1 MATRKL
7 GAKVELSG
15 EKEYKQALTD
25 LNNGNR
31 VLASEMKKLQAEYK
45 GNSDSVEFLTKK
57 GDILDRQLSGQKEKV
72 ETLRQALENAA
83 KTYGEGS
90 AQAMKYQA
98 KLNDAEAAQ
107 YELQHA
113 IEENNEAIKS
123 QGSAWDQ
130 IGGMMEE
137 IAGKLGV
144 KIPDGAKKALSGMQG
159 MSAGTVAA
167 MTAAAA
173 AITALYEGVKALHE
187 MTVQSAADVD
197 ELITKSMTTGLS
209 TKTLQQLKY
218 SENLI
223 DVSVD
228 TISGSLTKLT
238 QNMSAAD
245 AGSEAMAKK
254 FADLGVSITD
264 TSTGQLRDAEEVFY
278 DIIDALGGMEN
289 QTERDAAAM
298 GVLGKSAQELNPL
311 ILQGSGALQELAKE
325 AEAAGYVL
333 DESQIAKLGE
343 VDDSYQ
349 RVQLTMEALRKQMSA
364 DFAPASKEAMDLFAD
379 VVKKAGNALERSGIT
394 ENLAVVIKSM
404 LSIMKSGADLVAGIP
419 GLNSALGV
427 LHGALNGVALVMATI
442 ADTANVVTGL
452 LTLDFGK
459 VKQGLGMD
467 AKNGNYSNLQQL
479 NGTAKNMEA
488 IRNGYRGNGG
498 EDMSS
503 YGYDAASG
511 RYYDLKTGNY
521 IFGHNAGGTQSWRG
535 GATELGEAGPEMAI
549 LPRGTQILTAQ
560 ETAGIGGDTWYVTID
575 AKNVREFN
583 DVVRMAKHSRV
594 RKRMKG

>member
-90 AQAMKYQA
+90 DQAMKYQA

-130 IGGMMEE
+130 VGGMMEE

-245 AGSEAMAKK
+245 AGSEAMAQK
-254 FADLGVSITD
+254 FAELGVSITD

-311 ILQGSGALQELAKE
+311 ILQGSGALKDFAKE
-325 AEAAGYVL
+325 AEATGYVL
-333 DESQIAKLGE
+333 DESQIEKLAA
-343 VDDSYQ
+343 VDDAYQ
-349 RVQLTMEALRKQMSA
+349 RMQLRMEATKKQMSA
-364 DFAPASKEAMDLFAD
+364 DFAPASEAAMELFTK
-379 VVKKAGNALERSGIT
+379 VVKAASDTLEKSGMIENLASIIKSLLSILETGGSILKGIPGFGNALDGLR
-394 ENLAVVIKSM
+394 AM
-404 LSIMKSGADLVAGIP
+404 LQ
-419 GLNSALGV
+419 
-427 LHGALNGVALVMATI
+427 GVAIVMATI
-442 ADTANVVTGL
+442 ADTANVVAGL
-452 LTLDFGK
+452 LTLDFGR

-467 AKNGNYSNLQQL
+467 AKNGNYSNLQQI
-479 NGTAKNMEA
+479 NGTAKTMEA
-488 IRNGYRGNGG
+488 VRNGYRGNGG
-498 EDMSS
+498 EDMSK

-511 RYYDLKTGNY
+511 RYYDLTTGNY
-521 IFGHNAGGTQSWRG
+521 IFGHNAGGSSNWRG
-535 GATELGEAGPEMAI
+535 GLTELGEAGPETAI
-549 LPRGTQILTAQ
+549 LPQGTRILTAQ
-560 ETAGIGGDTWYVTID
+560 ETENLGGDTYNFNINVDDLADLQALILWAKSARVT
-575 AKNVREFN
+575 
-583 DVVRMAKHSRV
+583 
-594 RKRMKG
+594 KRMR

>member
-1 MATRKL
+1 MATRTV

-72 ETLRQALENAA
+72 ETLRKALENAA

-123 QGSAWDQ
+123 QGSVWDQ
-130 IGGMMEE
+130 VGGMMEE

-144 KIPDGAKKALSGMQG
+144 KIPDGAKKALSGMDG
-159 MSAGTVAA
+159 LSSGTVAA

-197 ELITKSMTTGLS
+197 ELVTKSMTTGLS

-238 QNMSAAD
+238 KNMAA
-245 AGSEAMAKK
+245 ANSGSEEMAQK
-254 FADLGVSITD
+254 FAELGVSITD

-278 DIIDALGGMEN
+278 ELIDALGGMEN
-289 QTERDAAAM
+289 QTERDATAM
-298 GVLGKSAQELNPL
+298 DILGKSAQELNPL
-311 ILQGSGALQELAKE
+311 ILQGSGALKDLAKE
-325 AEAAGYVL
+325 AEATGYIL
-333 DESQIAKLGE
+333 DESQIQKLAE

-349 RVQLTMEALRKQMSA
+349 RMQLTMEAVKKQMSA

-379 VVKKAGNALERSGIT
+379 VVKKAGDALERSGII

-404 LSIMKSGADLVAGIP
+404 LSILRSGADLVAGIP
-419 GLNSALGV
+419 GLNSALDV
-427 LHGALNGVALVMATI
+427 LHGTLNGVALVMATI

-452 LTLDFGK
+452 LTLDFGR

-479 NGTAKNMEA
+479 NGTAKTMEA
-488 IRNGYRGNGG
+488 VRNGYRGNGG
-498 EDMSS
+498 ADMSS

-521 IFGHNAGGTQSWRG
+521 IFGHNAGGTDAWRG
-535 GATELGEAGPEMAI
+535 GLTWLGEAGPELVD
-549 LPRGTQILTAQ
+549 LPQGSRVYSNQ
-560 ETAGIGGDTWYVTID
+560 ESRNIGGDTFYISID
-575 AKNVREFN
+575 AASVKEFN
-583 DVVRMAKHSRV
+583 DIVEIAKSARV
-594 RKRMKG
+594 RSRMR

>member
-1 MATRKL
+1 MATRTV

-173 AITALYEGVKALHE
+173 AITALYEGVKAMHE

-228 TISGSLTKLT
+228 TISGSLTSLVRP
-238 QNMSAAD
+238 SV
-245 AGSEAMAKK
+245 AK
-254 FADLGVSITD
+254 SR
-264 TSTGQLRDAEEVFY
+264 TS
-278 DIIDALGGMEN
+278 
-289 QTERDAAAM
+289 
-298 GVLGKSAQELNPL
+298 
-311 ILQGSGALQELAKE
+311 
-325 AEAAGYVL
+325 
-333 DESQIAKLGE
+333 
-343 VDDSYQ
+343 
-349 RVQLTMEALRKQMSA
+349 
-364 DFAPASKEAMDLFAD
+364 PASSGKEP
-379 VVKKAGNALERSGIT
+379 VSTTSSV
-394 ENLAVVIKSM
+394 SM
-404 LSIMKSGADLVAGIP
+404 P
-419 GLNSALGV
+419 
-427 LHGALNGVALVMATI
+427 
-442 ADTANVVTGL
+442 TA
-452 LTLDFGK
+452 
-459 VKQGLGMD
+459 
-467 AKNGNYSNLQQL
+467 
-479 NGTAKNMEA
+479 
-488 IRNGYRGNGG
+488 
-498 EDMSS
+498 
-503 YGYDAASG
+503 
-511 RYYDLKTGNY
+511 
-521 IFGHNAGGTQSWRG
+521 
-535 GATELGEAGPEMAI
+535 
-549 LPRGTQILTAQ
+549 
-560 ETAGIGGDTWYVTID
+560 
-575 AKNVREFN
+575 
-583 DVVRMAKHSRV
+583 RV
-594 RKRMKG
+594 RRLRLGWIRASASVISPCSTRSST